1 MAHIIL
7 IADSGT
13 TKTDWSIINDGH
25 HVDTIRTKGMNPYF
39 QAFREIREEIEE
51 VLIPEI
57 YASFKKY
64 AYSQIDGISESDD
77 LSMEFEIEVNNIS
90 VDAVYFYGAGCV
102 FDKADIIRD
111 AISNCMKDAE
121 INVYSDLLAA
131 AHSTCG
137 HEAGIACIMGTGS
150 NSCFYDGQSIVK
162 NVPPLGYI
170 LGDEGGGVTLGR
182 LLVSDVM
189 KGILPKILRDKFFE
203 YFKLTQADI
212 LDNVYKRPFPNRF
225 LAGLSPFL
233 SDHIYLPEIR
243 AIVVNSFISFFNRN
257 VVQYDY
263 EKYDVNFVGSI
274 AYYYKDIL
282 MEVAEK
288 LNVRIGKIFISP
300 MRGLVEYHN
309 FKNI

>member
-1 MAHIIL
+1 MGKIIL

-13 TKTDWSIINDGH
+13 TKTDWSIIIDGI
-25 HVDTIRTKGMNPYF
+25 HVYTICTKGINPYF
-39 QAFREIREEIEE
+39 QSFGEIKEEIEA

-57 YASFKKY
+57 YASFRKETS
-64 AYSQIDGISESDD
+64 SQIDGITEKDD
-77 LSMEFEIEVNNIS
+77 LSVAFGSGADNIF

-102 FDKADIIRD
+102 FDKADIVRD
-111 AISNCMKDAE
+111 VLSSCIKASE
-121 INVYSDLLAA
+121 INIYSDLLAA

-150 NSCFYDGQSIVK
+150 NSCFYDGEKIVK

-182 LLVSDVM
+182 LLASDVL
-189 KGILPKILRDKFFE
+189 KEILPNELRDKFFE
-203 YFKLTQADI
+203 HFKLTQADI
-212 LDNVYKRPFPNRF
+212 LDCVYKRPFPNRF

-233 SDHIYLPEIR
+233 SENIDAPEIR

-257 VVQYDY
+257 VMQYDY
-263 EKYDVNFVGSI
+263 EKYTVNFVGSI
-274 AYYYKDIL
+274 AYHYRDIL
-282 MEVAEK
+282 MEVAETIK
-288 LNVRIGKIFISP
+288 VRIGKILKSP
-300 MRGLVEYHN
+300 MSGLIEYHN